1 MKLTWDTK
9 TNKVTSDAMPF
20 LVAQCHEAATLDDAA
35 RVLPVGDKDEARVVA
50 WLLRKQEYPRPAGDA
65 A

>member
-1 MKLTWDTK
+1 MRITWDTR

-20 LVAQCHEAATLDDAA
+20 IVAQCHEAATLDDAA
-35 RVLPVGDKDEARVVA
+35 NTLPLADPTQARVAA
-50 WLLRKQEYPRPAGDA
+50 WLLRRQEYPRPEGA